1 MSTLENDVT
10 IDTDD
15 LETLASFE
23 LLTYMESCY
32 NSDLIFGVLE
42 KM

>member
-10 IDTDD
+10 IGTED
-15 LETLASFE
+15 LVTLASFE
-23 LLTYMESCY
+23 LLTYVESCY
-32 NSDLIFGVLE
+32 SSDLIFGVLE